1 MAYQVISDFRGGLD
15 ARKFKLS
22 LPPGTLTQL
31 INGHITQGA
40 EIEKRKAYV
49 PLLLPSNTFG
59 AQETDSA
66 ILVFGSRDLLGGAG
80 VSTTITNPS
89 TVYSLANIYQN
100 NLSNTHF
107 AVGDTIMVSGSA
119 VPGVNGLQT
128 ITAVFLNG
136 IGLGSIYFN
145 IPPTSAGVFSE
156 STTVV
161 PTIAAPA
168 SFVQLLHPLDPI
180 GNKIKMTG
188 VTASTYFDGQAAVVT
203 TWSNGDTLVYYG
215 DNVETDFYYGQ
226 QGSIESTAFA
236 MATDLCAAIT
246 ASGRYTTVPPV
257 LTDLFFK
264 VTGGSAG
271 SGNTVVSV
279 YYNFN
284 RPTWIT
290 MELQTTSVLLASN
303 IAWTTDDN
311 TTAGLIRTA
320 IAAAQDGF
328 GNNLGFTTAAG
339 DAGTNNVT
347 VIPPATDGYGNT
359 LGVNASDSLS
369 INATGTVAIYLP
381 TPSVGFDVLSI
392 PSQSSPNPFGL
403 SITDSNATVG
413 SLLVNNGVAAT
424 APQNAV
430 GQLAIA
436 AGSPDPSATGAI
448 AYTGSNPATN
458 STITIGS
465 VIYTFVPMITGAA
478 NQVLIDVT
486 PAATLAN
493 LVNAINA
500 GTGMGTKYSGATTA
514 NTAASSAVI
523 AGGSTTLTAS
533 VGGTAGNLLT
543 LAQSAAAFSLTA
555 FAGGGAAAI
564 ASITS
569 SGTNVSNNDTVTING
584 KVYTFQTVLTNTDGH
599 VLIGASADASLL
611 NLLCAVNLTGT
622 SGTQYAAAMT
632 KNTYATAYNQNTTN
646 HKIYLQAIAT
656 GSGGNALTL
665 AKSAATLTVS
675 GATFS
680 GGGTNA
686 NQVTQ
691 ITVGGVNLLSAI
703 VPYNASNAQTAA
715 DVVTNINGYSG
726 TSGFSATATNGV
738 INLVA
743 AMPGAANNFARVA
756 VTTGGNVCVANC
768 SFVVS
773 ATAAQNVSVIMGDL
787 AANALTSTMTFQST
801 GYATESVAQFCARI
815 AANIN
820 ANTGTSLYLACAVGN
835 TVFLSRATV
844 ANDDLP
850 ENVQITATAAVNS
863 GTSTQLSATVSTGT
877 VSFTGPLGGN
887 NWTFN
892 SIGEPSS
899 VLVTATGGVPPYTYT
914 WSNPGSFTTA
924 IEFPKNIPITAQITD
939 STLNYQWWS
948 YSLGFADHT
957 AAHAI
962 PIILTVTDSSSP
974 PQVFDMTIYLQVPAY

>member
-1 MAYQVISDFRGGLD
+1 MAYQVIADFRGGLD
-15 ARKFKLS
+15 ARKYKLS
-22 LPPGTLTQL
+22 LPPGTLTNL
-31 INGHITQGA
+31 VNGHITQGA

-49 PLLLPSNTFG
+49 PLFLPSNTFG
-59 AQETDSA
+59 AQETDAA

-80 VSTTITNPS
+80 VTTTITNPS

-100 NLSNTHF
+100 NLSNTRF

-128 ITAVFLNG
+128 ITAVLLNG

-145 IPPTSAGVFSE
+145 IPPTSAGVTDE
-156 STTVV
+156 STSVV
-161 PTIAAPA
+161 PFIASPA
-168 SFVQLLHPLDPI
+168 QFVQLLHPLDPI

-188 VTASTYFDGQAAVVT
+188 VTASTYFDGEAEVVT
-203 TWSNGDTLVYYG
+203 TWSNGDTLVFYG
-215 DNVETDFYYGQ
+215 NNDVTDFYFGQ
-226 QGSIESTAFA
+226 QGNIESTAFA

-246 ASGRYTTVPPV
+246 ATGRFTTVPPV

-271 SGNTVVSV
+271 GGNQVVSV

-290 MELQTTSVLLASN
+290 QQLQASSVLLASN
-303 IAWTTDDN
+303 IAWTTDN
-311 TTAGLIRTA
+311 ITTAGLIQTA
-320 IAAAQDGF
+320 VAAAQDGF
-328 GNNLGFTTAAG
+328 GNNLGFTTAGG

-347 VIPPATDGYGNT
+347 LIPPTVDGYGNT
-359 LGVNASDSLS
+359 LGVNGADSLTITPS
-369 INATGTVAIYLP
+369 GTVTIYLP
-381 TPSVGFDVLSI
+381 TPGVGFDILSI

-403 SITDSNATVG
+403 AITDTNATIG

-424 APQNAV
+424 APQNAA
-430 GQLAIA
+430 GQFAIT
-436 AGSPDPSATGAI
+436 AGNPNPSATGAI
-448 AYTGSNPATN
+448 AYTGSFPATN
-458 STITIGS
+458 STITVGS
-465 VIYTFVPMITGAA
+465 TVYTFVPSITGAA

-500 GTGMGTKYSGATTA
+500 GAGMGTKYSGATNA
-514 NTAASSAVI
+514 NTMVSAAVI
-523 AGGSTTLTAS
+523 AGSSTTLTAS
-533 VGGTAGNLLT
+533 VGGSSGNTIT
-543 LAQSAAAFSLTA
+543 LAQSAAAFTLTA
-555 FAGGGAAAI
+555 FSGGGAAAI
-564 ASITS
+564 AAISS

-599 VLIGASADASLL
+599 VFIGASADASLL
-611 NLLCAVNLTGT
+611 NLLCAVNLAGT
-622 SGTQYAAAMT
+622 AGTQYAAATT
-632 KNTYATAYNQNTTN
+632 KNTYATAYNQDTTN

-675 GATFS
+675 GATFA
-680 GGGTNA
+680 GGGTNV

-691 ITVGGVNLLSAI
+691 VTVGGVNLLSAI

-726 TSGFSATATNGV
+726 TSGFTATAQNGV
-738 INLVA
+738 INLIA
-743 AMPGAANNFARVA
+743 ALPGAANNFARVA

-773 ATAAQNVSVIMGDL
+773 ATAAQNVSVILGDL
-787 AANALTSTMTFQST
+787 AANALTSTITYQSS
-801 GYATESVAQFCARI
+801 GYATETVAQFCSRI

-820 ANTGTSLYLACAVGN
+820 ANTGTSLYLACAVAN
-835 TVFLSRATV
+835 TIFLSRATV
-844 ANDDLP
+844 ANDDQG
-850 ENVQITATAAVNS
+850 ENIQITATASVNS
-863 GTSTQLSATVSTGT
+863 GTSTQLSATVSAGT
-877 VSFTGPLGGN
+877 VSFTGPLNGN
-887 NWTFN
+887 QWTFN

-899 VLVTATGGVPPYTYT
+899 VLVTASGGVPPYSYS
-914 WSNPGSFTTA
+914 WSNPGSFITNT
-924 IEFPKNIPITAQITD
+924 KGSIPINAQITN
-939 STLNYQWWS
+939 SALNYQWWT

-957 AAHAI
+957 GAHAI
-962 PIILTVTDSSSP
+962 PVILTVTDSSSP
-974 PQVFDMTIYLQVPAY
+974 PQNFDTTIYLQVPAY